1 MKIVK
6 LHSIIAL
13 GLFAL
18 LAACGN
24 DKNDNSVDLQTL
36 KVVSAKTS
44 FDALGGKD
52 TILVN
57 NDVKK
62 AYALAPWAKVNSNG
76 KLVVVTVDVNQ
87 DMQSRHT
94 AVVIKATDNDS
105 TIVAI
110 DQLGPV
116 TQIDLPEN
124 IVFNDSANAVSYK
137 AKSTFGIKIS
147 SLNNWIT
154 ANYANGEVSIST
166 TENNEGHLRTGQIV
180 VESSMGKD
188 TINVTQIDLDRDIL
202 GDYYLQLV
210 ETDDERKPVTRN
222 YAVKLVKESNK
233 LMLKFTTNDL
243 AFPVTYS
250 AEKGGLSVA
259 GGQYAGMFDNN
270 HIGTIVGPSD
280 GQTSTSTT
288 VTISGKFVY
297 NPERASKAAFLEG
310 TELSFGKE
318 PAFVLG
324 KFSSTVIEYKNYK
337 GYLIYGNDA
346 QLFKR
351 KL

>member
-24 DKNDNSVDLQTL
+24 DNNDNSVDLQTL

-180 VESSMGKD
+180 VESSMG
-188 TINVTQIDLDRDIL
+188 
-202 GDYYLQLV
+202 
-210 ETDDERKPVTRN
+210 
-222 YAVKLVKESNK
+222 NK
-233 LMLKFTTNDL
+233 C
-243 AFPVTYS
+243 
-250 AEKGGLSVA
+250 
-259 GGQYAGMFDNN
+259 
-270 HIGTIVGPSD
+270 
-280 GQTSTSTT
+280 
-288 VTISGKFVY
+288 
-297 NPERASKAAFLEG
+297 
-310 TELSFGKE
+310 
-318 PAFVLG
+318 
-324 KFSSTVIEYKNYK
+324 
-337 GYLIYGNDA
+337 DA
-346 QLFKR
+346 D
-351 KL
+351 